1 MKKLLVLVLVTAMS
15 LGLAKGQTDESRK
28 EYFTYLDSM
37 MTMAEAD
44 PQAALE
50 FGKQIQE
57 RWGLAS
63 DLMFCQGVCNVY
75 MEDYG
80 EAAMLFSLGAS
91 SWKKDDYYRIGAY
104 YKALVAIFAEIGDY
118 QNALKYANKGIK
130 QDKNF
135 YILYYQRGECYKE
148 LGNYKKAI
156 ADFKKASKDDDYFS
170 DAMAGMALCYAE
182 MGNMKAGRKALE
194 ESLQRNTYHGESRR
208 LRALFALTNQDF
220 EAFIDDYM
228 MYMQISKPA
237 DPMYIFGVCSEQE
250 KYYDYA
256 IHYAK
261 EILAGQEDSLD
272 IAYWE
277 WATSMIELRGG
288 NETEMWKHAQK
299 AKEMNPGNTMLDT
312 KILQQYAIHYSAN
325 DELDKLLVAL
335 DTLIARDNE
344 NNYNL
349 HSARGDVLRQQK
361 KFEEAVAS
369 YEKALTMGID
379 DLDDKKWLFYR
390 MAGIYDKELKDADK
404 AIACYDSLLA
414 MDPTATSTMYQMAEI
429 HLRMKKDT
437 AKANEIYN
445 RIIETEK
452 KMELNSDAYSQF
464 AFAQMGRFA
473 EAEAFQKQLDELIE
487 KADKTMKGVFYY
499 NAACLYS
506 IIGKSEEAIEK
517 LMSAIDE
524 GIGTCETLKNDED
537 FNNIRETDEFKAIE
551 KMVCTAEEEDK

>member
-1 MKKLLVLVLVTAMS
+1 MKKLLVIVLVTAMS

-50 FGKQIQE
+50 FSKQIQE

-63 DLMFCQGVCNVY
+63 DLMYCKGVCNVY

-104 YKALVAIFAEIGDY
+104 YKALVAIFTEIGDY
-118 QNALKYANKGIK
+118 QNALKYASQGIK
-130 QDKNF
+130 KDKNF

-148 LGNYKKAI
+148 FGNYKKAI

-194 ESLQRNTYHGESRR
+194 ESLQHNTYHGESRR
-208 LRALFALTNQDF
+208 LRALFALTSQNF

-237 DPMYIFGVCSEQE
+237 DPMYIFEVCSEQE

-277 WATSMIELRGG
+277 WATSMIEIRGG

-299 AKEMNPGNTMLDT
+299 AREMNPGNIMLDT
-312 KILQQYAIHYSAN
+312 KIWNQYAIHYSAN
-325 DELDKLLVAL
+325 NELDKLLVAL

-344 NNYNL
+344 NNYKL
-349 HSARGDVLRQQK
+349 HSTRGDVLRQQK
-361 KFEEAVAS
+361 KYEEAAAS
-369 YEKALTMGID
+369 YVKALEMGID

-390 MAGIYDKELKDADK
+390 MANIYDKELKDADK
-404 AIACYDSLLA
+404 AIACYDSLLV
-414 MDPTATSTMYQMAEI
+414 MDPTATSTMYQMAKTY
-429 HLRMKKDT
+429 LRMKKDT

-445 RIIETEK
+445 RIVDTEK
-452 KMELNSDAYSQF
+452 NMELNSDAYSQF
-464 AFAQMGRFA
+464 ALAQMGRFE

-487 KADKTMKGVFYY
+487 KADKTLKGVFYY

-506 IIGKSEEAIEK
+506 IIGKNEEAIEK
-517 LMSAIDE
+517 LMNAIDE
-524 GIGTCETLKNDED
+524 GIGTCETLKSDED

-551 KMVCTAEEEDK
+551 KMICTAEEEDK